1 MTYFKI
7 SIVLFL
13 ISICLLL
20 IGLFV
25 EKINYGFIIAG
36 MIVNYIGVAMMITGA
51 IKGLKKLIKVV
62 LQSGAFA
69 E

>member
-20 IGLFV
+20 IGLFA
-25 EKINYGFIIAG
+25 EEINYGFIIAG

-51 IKGLKKLIKVV
+51 IKRFKKVN
-62 LQSGAFA
+62 
-69 E
+69 